1 MLNNNI
7 SVAEHHRFKNLI
19 ELGVQREIL
28 KDGKNLGA
36 PGAMLPP
43 LT

>member
-7 SVAEHHRFKNLI
+7 SVVEHHRFKNLI

-36 PGAMLPP
+36 PRAMLPP